1 MRLQSHI
8 ACFFSLLF
16 SVTTQKSEIMKKK
29 PSKRSTLSALL
40 MSGWRSSLSIVL
52 LSLLA
57 LTTSCSDN
65 DSGDA
70 PMLKGKIS
78 SYNEFGAAML
88 DFTEA
93 DMTKAG
99 FTLGD
104 VISITIDEE
113 RVLVMPYYDGYYTRN
128 GEYLCVAYP
137 TYPSICFTANNTGL
151 PEELTGLEGHSVVV
165 RMKEKG
171 GKIDVQQAMSMKY
184 SNDRENYP
192 NLSDEEF
199 ANARTVSA
207 GNITSGILYR
217 SSSPFSNDINR
228 ANYVSEY
235 MEREKVKTVLN
246 LADTEEKMLSYNMP
260 PYSRKLWEGGD
271 VILCPLKADPTADDY
286 NNRLI
291 NALKEL
297 ASRPAPY
304 IVHCMEGKDRTG
316 YVCALLEGL
325 CGASYE
331 EIVADYLVTY
341 DNYYNI
347 NPVKDAD
354 LCNTLVSLRLNTCL
368 MYYAGVSDETQLPS
382 VDYVKAFSS
391 YLLSHG
397 MSQQQLDALIRAL
410 SVSNPQ

>member
-1 MRLQSHI
+1 
-8 ACFFSLLF
+8 
-16 SVTTQKSEIMKKK
+16 MKKNT
-29 PSKRSTLSALL
+29 SKRLTLSALL
-40 MSGWRSSLSIVL
+40 LSGWRLSLPIVL
-52 LSLLA
+52 VSLLA
-57 LTTSCSDN
+57 LMTSCSDN

-137 TYPSICFTANNTGL
+137 SYPSICFTANNTGL

-260 PYSRKLWEGGD
+260 PFSRKLWEEGD